1 MSTELQTIE
10 LQELD
15 TVTGGGVLGALGQ
28 GALAGALQGAAQ
40 GIQSGGLGKG
50 GVWRGLLA
58 GALQGL
64 AGTGAAMIQGGG
76 QGGGQ
81 QPRQ

>member
-10 LQELD
+10 SQELD
-15 TVTGGGVLGALGQ
+15 AVNGGGVLGTIAQ
-28 GALAGALQGAAQ
+28 GALSGALQGAAQ
-40 GIQSGGLGKG
+40 GIQSGGLGQG

-58 GALQGL
+58 GALQGA
-64 AGTGAAMIQGGG
+64 AGTGASLI

-81 QPRQ
+81 QPKQ